1 LRHPQGS
8 CARTAAGHANL
19 GTADMDANA
28 PPWQGDSLV
37 ALWSMAPESF
47 LGKWEDSYG
56 NAVCVYSTDAFETRP
71 MATLSRAPRP
81 DIHLKLVPREDGWHC
96 GDARLDIARSSE
108 TQVCWVFPNGRISV
122 WRRWQDDVEVED
134 SFGSPELALQGV
146 SEFMVPQMWV
156 PVGMVRFG

>member
-1 LRHPQGS
+1 
-8 CARTAAGHANL
+8 
-19 GTADMDANA
+19 MDANA

-56 NAVCVYSTDAFETRP
+56 NAVCVYSTDAFETHP

-96 GDARLDIARSSE
+96 GHAILDVARCSE
-108 TQVCWVFPNGRISV
+108 TQVCWVFPNGHVSL
-122 WRRWQDDVEVED
+122 WTRWPDDAQVED
-134 SFGSPELALQGV
+134 SFGSLELQSKGFPLAML
-146 SEFMVPQMWV
+146 PQMWV
-156 PVGMVRFG
+156 PIGMVRLG